1 VIRLNNI
8 APNRFVDDDRAY
20 IAADRFESLRGH
32 EAKPGDLVTAALGAP
47 LGRTC
52 LVPDHLGQAI
62 VKADCFRTR
71 LSSRVNA
78 RLISFW
84 LNSETLAEY
93 FEENGKGVGR
103 VRINMSV
110 LRSAPLPLPPA
121 HQQAELARRL
131 QQIIDRA
138 STARREAGRALE
150 AAGAL
155 KVSGLRA
162 AVTGRL
168 TGEKRAAYDPAE
180 SVDALLARTPPPVQ
194 GRGGRAATENVTP
207 GIAAIAVNNPD
218 TGLPHGWRWIPLL
231 RLARQETGHTPSR
244 SKAQYWGGQVDWL
257 SIPDARDHHGHTIM
271 RSAQTITDDG
281 IAGSS
286 ARLLPA
292 GTVCMSRTASV
303 GYVTILGKPM
313 ATSQD
318 FVTWT
323 CSDALLPEY
332 LMYALMAEGKGI
344 RRFGRGSTHTTIYFP
359 ELRAFHIALPP
370 LKEQHII
377 VSKTRRLLDRA
388 DILAAE
394 AARSMLVAERLAAR
408 AVRHAMEGRLPTA
421 ASGDGTARNLL
432 AAIRA
437 DREVFSVPE
446 SRVRREAVTE
456 HVVEASMKPDE
467 PPMGHEELTAAIKRA
482 GGRMRADELWRLSR
496 LEIEAF
502 YRELRTEVRAGH
514 IVQDADREHLVAN

>member
-1 VIRLNNI
+1 
-8 APNRFVDDDRAY
+8 
-20 IAADRFESLRGH
+20 
-32 EAKPGDLVTAALGAP
+32 
-47 LGRTC
+47 
-52 LVPDHLGQAI
+52 
-62 VKADCFRTR
+62 
-71 LSSRVNA
+71 
-78 RLISFW
+78 
-84 LNSETLAEY
+84 
-93 FEENGKGVGR
+93 
-103 VRINMSV
+103 
-110 LRSAPLPLPPA
+110 
-121 HQQAELARRL
+121 
-131 QQIIDRA
+131 
-138 STARREAGRALE
+138 
-150 AAGAL
+150 
-155 KVSGLRA
+155 
-162 AVTGRL
+162 
-168 TGEKRAAYDPAE
+168 
-180 SVDALLARTPPPVQ
+180 
-194 GRGGRAATENVTP
+194 
-207 GIAAIAVNNPD
+207 
-218 TGLPHGWRWIPLL
+218 
-231 RLARQETGHTPSR
+231 
-244 SKAQYWGGQVDWL
+244 
-257 SIPDARDHHGHTIM
+257 
-271 RSAQTITDDG
+271 
-281 IAGSS
+281 
-286 ARLLPA
+286 
-292 GTVCMSRTASV
+292 MSRTASV